1 MSCRLSSEIFINK
14 TNVVFIRANI
24 SQAHE
29 VKPMGEEIITRPL
42 YAALALLVLF
52 IVIPV
57 FAGISTVGTAAS
69 AGLMSMSTTLADFT
83 PVYGI
88 GLAIGMI
95 MMFLALATILKR
107 GV

>member
-1 MSCRLSSEIFINK
+1 
-14 TNVVFIRANI
+14 
-24 SQAHE
+24 
-29 VKPMGEEIITRPL
+29 MGEEIITRPL
-42 YAALALLVLF
+42 YAVLALLVLF

-69 AGLMSMSTTLADFT
+69 AGLVSMGSTLADFT

-107 GV
+107 AV

>member
-1 MSCRLSSEIFINK
+1 MS
-14 TNVVFIRANI
+14 
-24 SQAHE
+24 
-29 VKPMGEEIITRPL
+29 EEIITRPL

-69 AGLMSMSTTLADFT
+69 AGLMSMQQTLADFT

-95 MMFLALATILKR
+95 MMFLALAAILRR

>member
-1 MSCRLSSEIFINK
+1 
-14 TNVVFIRANI
+14 
-24 SQAHE
+24 
-29 VKPMGEEIITRPL
+29 MGEEIITRPL

-69 AGLMSMSTTLADFT
+69 AGLISMSSTLADFT

-95 MMFLALATILKR
+95 MMFLALATVLKR

>member
-1 MSCRLSSEIFINK
+1 MS
-14 TNVVFIRANI
+14 
-24 SQAHE
+24 
-29 VKPMGEEIITRPL
+29 EEIITRPL

-57 FAGISTVGTAAS
+57 FAGISTVGTSAS
-69 AGLMSMSTTLADFT
+69 AGLVSMSSTLADFT

-107 GV
+107 AV